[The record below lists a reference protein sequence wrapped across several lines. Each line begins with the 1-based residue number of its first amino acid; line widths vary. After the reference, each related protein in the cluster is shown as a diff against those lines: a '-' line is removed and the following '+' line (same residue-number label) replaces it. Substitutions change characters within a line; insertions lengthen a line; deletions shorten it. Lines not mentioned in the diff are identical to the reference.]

1 MRRPIRIQ
9 LLIPF
14 STTLLIACAVIAATS
29 AWLAVRRAESQTL
42 RQIQN
47 VVETLAGA
55 NLTYTRPILD
65 KMRGLSGAHFVA
77 LDRTGRPLASTL
89 ADSVSVARE
98 ASTAPLISVG
108 SSLTSLPSVETSVG
122 FCFAARVRAD
132 GA

>member
-65 KMRGLSGAHFVA
+65 KMRGL
-77 LDRTGRPLASTL
+77 
-89 ADSVSVARE
+89 
-98 ASTAPLISVG
+98 
-108 SSLTSLPSVETSVG
+108 
-122 FCFAARVRAD
+122 
-132 GA
+132 